1 MIVRKFEDI
10 LPSPLAVHTDT
21 WSSFRL
27 LTRDDGLGFSLHET
41 WIQPGTQTHIWYK
54 HHYEAVYCLEG
65 EGEIEPVDADGHGS
79 GQPVAIK
86 PGVMYALNQH
96 DRHFLRARSRLRLI
110 CVFSPPLR
118 GDERHGADGAYPA
131 PEAVAQPLAAA
142 KDRSAGM
149 TASTLT
155 SATPRASTPPPQATA
170 ATLAEVGKAAR
181 VDPAA
186 GRPVSIA
193 PTATAARLAAA
204 HPAQTVNKTA
214 TPAATG
220 PVPVTPGQGL
230 DHLNGD
236 SADDGEEESP

>member
-27 LTRDDGLGFSLHET
+27 LTRDDGMGFSLHET

-65 EGEIEPVDADGHGS
+65 EGEIEPVDAEGRGT
-79 GQPVAIK
+79 GAPVIIK

-96 DRHFLRARSRLRLI
+96 DRHFLRARTRLRLI

-118 GDERHGADGAYPA
+118 GDETHGPDGAYPA
-131 PEAVAQPLAAA
+131 PEANGLAA
-142 KDRSAGM
+142 SSGG
-149 TASTLT
+149 TLT
-155 SATPRASTPPPQATA
+155 GATPRAATPPPDATA
-170 ATLAEVGKAAR
+170 AVLAEAGKAAR
-181 VDPAA
+181 SDPAA
-186 GRPVSIA
+186 SA
-193 PTATAARLAAA
+193 PPSGAATTAAAARIPPAARLSPEGSGVASARPGDKVA
-204 HPAQTVNKTA
+204 RNGA
-214 TPAATG
+214 

-230 DHLNGD
+230 DHMNGD
-236 SADDGEEESP
+236 SDDDSEEESP

>member
-54 HHYEAVYCLEG
+54 HHYEAVYCIEG
-65 EGEIEPVDADGHGS
+65 EGEIETVDTEGRGT
-79 GQPVAIK
+79 GQVVTIT
-86 PGVMYALNQH
+86 PGVMYALNRH

-118 GDERHGADGAYPA
+118 GDERHGPDGAYPA
-131 PEAVAQPLAAA
+131 PEAAAEPGA
-142 KDRSAGM
+142 SASGG
-149 TASTLT
+149 TLEATLT
-155 SATPRASTPPPQATA
+155 SATPRAAT
-170 ATLAEVGKAAR
+170 R
-181 VDPAA
+181 
-186 GRPVSIA
+186 
-193 PTATAARLAAA
+193 
-204 HPAQTVNKTA
+204 
-214 TPAATG
+214 
-220 PVPVTPGQGL
+220 PVTPGQGL

-236 SADDGEEESP
+236 RDDSEEDAP